1 MATLNE
7 IFKMDK
13 KTNEIGIYNL
23 TPVEAFLINKNL
35 PYGTKL
41 VTEIEYNR
49 KFSFNIINKKKC
61 LLNKKIKRSLREINT
76 NKKQNDD
83 RIKIKK
89 KVKDNYIKLIYKRK
103 SHKNFNY
110 IIRCKCLIF
119 LYQLSKKFEL
129 HPIFICNK
137 PSIRDIENN
146 VLKDK
151 YDSFYQFK
159 LSIRKFWLY
168 FFQKKKIDQ
177 VKILCKFSEEAFDN
191 IDKLNEYNII
201 KYFNS
206 LVIDENTS
214 LFQVKSLSPNL
225 TNKSNSVFNNI
236 QEENIPLICPN
247 CNDNSIITNESILK
261 NEKNNLC
268 EKIKYLTSIQLQGII
283 PLLSE
288 FFTNVNNI
296 TDQYF
301 EFDIDLLN
309 KEQTEKVE
317 KYVDKCIEYNNKN
330 NNNNS
335 NIKIIDNYDININ
348 DNNNSDEKID
358 KNKKIIVLDTPSSKN
373 SNNINDDIT
382 KILEV
387 INEEQNAHNNLNQIN
402 NDSNNISNIIK
413 SNKENYKKNNNY
425 NYNNNNNDNN
435 ISFKENSMLIQNKS
449 LEQSKDIISLFNPLV
464 ASDNNLTNSQNISLN
479 YYVNKTNSSHLSQK
493 SNQSNYDSESFDF
506 H

>member
-41 VTEIEYNR
+41 ITEIEYNR

-168 FFQKKKIDQ
+168 CFQKEKNKINQIKK
-177 VKILCKFSEEAFDN
+177 LCKFSEEEFNN
-191 IDKLNEYNII
+191 IDKLNEETII
-201 KYFNS
+201 KIYNS
-206 LVIDENTS
+206 LSIDESIS
-214 LFQVKSLSPNL
+214 LFQVKTNSSNLKIESNSCFNIQKQGKIPLLSPII
-225 TNKSNSVFNNI
+225 K
-236 QEENIPLICPN
+236 
-247 CNDNSIITNESILK
+247 DNSFTTNESLL
-261 NEKNNLC
+261 NEEKNLLC
-268 EKIKYLTSIQLQGII
+268 EKIKSLNSIQLQGII
-283 PLLSE
+283 PLLSD
-288 FFTNVNNI
+288 FFTDINNI
-296 TDQYF
+296 TDKYV
-301 EFDIDLLN
+301 EFDIELLN

-317 KYVDKCIEYNNKN
+317 EYVNKCIEYNNKFIYDN
-330 NNNNS
+330 NN
-335 NIKIIDNYDININ
+335 KKIDNYNCNINENKNKEKKIENKKKNILEDTSSLSVNSINIVDIKKN
-348 DNNNSDEKID
+348 IENINIDE
-358 KNKKIIVLDTPSSKN
+358 
-373 SNNINDDIT
+373 NDDIIN
-382 KILEV
+382 KIK
-387 INEEQNAHNNLNQIN
+387 N
-402 NDSNNISNIIK
+402 
-413 SNKENYKKNNNY
+413 NKEKYKKNSNNNY
-425 NYNNNNNDNN
+425 NYNNNDNN
-435 ISFKENSMLIQNKS
+435 IIFTENSILNQNKS
-449 LEQSKDIISLFNPLV
+449 LEQSKIETTSLFNPLV
-464 ASDNNLTNSQNISLN
+464 VSDKNFTNSQNLSLN
-479 YYVNKTNSSHLSQK
+479 YLVNKSSPNLSQK
-493 SNQSNYDSESFDF
+493 SNQLNYDSESFDY